1 MDLIPQS
8 IVALRWNAIV
18 RVLGQLITWS
28 VTLVVARLL
37 SPADYGLLAMAVVF
51 LQYVAI
57 LADMGL
63 STAIIQAPEIDC
75 RKLRQILGVA
85 LLISLAASL
94 VALAGS
100 GVITKFYRE
109 PLLAPIIGM
118 LSIQF
123 VLNGLMAVPRGLAQ
137 RSLDFKRFSLVQLAG
152 TVTGALVTLG
162 LAAAGK
168 GIWSL
173 VTGNMVNLAVQ
184 VVAANILWPFRHW
197 PLFSIDS
204 ARQMISF
211 GASVS
216 GVGVLWLFWTSSDVW
231 IAGRLLG
238 KDLLGAYSV
247 GMQIASMP
255 VSRFGEIVTQVAFPA
270 FSRLQDDLE
279 ARQRNLIQSIRI
291 LSLGVFPVCWGLS
304 VVAPELILVV
314 IGERWAGAI
323 VPLRVLALIMPLRMV
338 GTFTASV
345 VRSAGRAD
353 IDLRNTLLA
362 VLVMPPAF
370 FTGCHWGLDGLS
382 LAWVTVYPCL
392 FVWNM
397 RNYLAALGIPFSSLL
412 RLLGVPVVAGACMFA
427 ATFLLRW
434 WFQPW
439 NTQFGG
445 LVTLCTVGAV
455 VYCAV
460 AWRLD
465 RGAVAASGRFVRGVF
480 GLAHQPASRNTST
493 P

>member
-28 VTLVVARLL
+28 ITLVVARLL

-51 LQYVAI
+51 VEYIAI

-63 STAIIQAPEIDC
+63 STAIIQAPEIDR

-100 GVITKFYRE
+100 GAITRFYRE
-109 PLLAPIIGM
+109 PRLAPIIGM

-123 VLNGLMAVPRGLAQ
+123 LLNGLMAVPRGLAQ
-137 RSLDFKRFSLVQLAG
+137 RSLDFKRFSLIQLAG
-152 TVTGALVTLG
+152 AITGALTTLG
-162 LAAAGK
+162 LAGAGK
-168 GIWSL
+168 GVWSL
-173 VTGNMVNLAVQ
+173 VTGNLVNLAVQ

-216 GVGVLWLFWTSSDVW
+216 GVGVLWLLWTSSDVW

-238 KDLLGAYSV
+238 KELLGAYSV

-255 VSRFGEIVTQVAFPA
+255 VSRFGQIVTQVAFPA
-270 FSRLQDDLE
+270 FSRLQDDPE
-279 ARQRNLIQSIRI
+279 ARQRNLTQSVRI
-291 LSLGVFPVCWGLS
+291 LSLAIFPVCWGLS
-304 VVAPELILVV
+304 AVAPELILAV

-338 GTFTASV
+338 GLFTASV

-353 IDLRNTLLA
+353 IDLHNTLLA
-362 VLVMPPAF
+362 ILVMPPAF
-370 FTGCHWGLDGLS
+370 FAGCHWGLGGLS
-382 LAWVTVYPCL
+382 LAWAAVYPGL

-397 RNYLAALGIPFSSLL
+397 RNYLAVLGLPFSSLP
-412 RLLGVPVVAGACMFA
+412 RFLGVPAVAGACMFA

-434 WFQPW
+434 WFRPW
-439 NTQFGG
+439 QTHFGG
-445 LVTLCTVGAV
+445 LVALCTVGAA

-465 RGAVAASGRFVRGVF
+465 RAAVVASGRFVQTVL
-480 GLAHQPASRNTST
+480 GLGRHPAPKNTNT
-493 P
+493 L